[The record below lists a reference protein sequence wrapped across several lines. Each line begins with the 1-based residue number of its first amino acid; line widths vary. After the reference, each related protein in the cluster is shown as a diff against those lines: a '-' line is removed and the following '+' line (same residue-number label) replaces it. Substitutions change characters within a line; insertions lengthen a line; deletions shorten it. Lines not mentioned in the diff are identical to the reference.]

1 MNAFIPTIKPGP
13 NRRRFLLVLFAMA
26 PLLLAA
32 EDKPGVKFLTPTEAI
47 AKMTYPEGFQVVPF
61 AAEPEIV
68 QPFAFTFD
76 DRGRVWLCEN
86 MNYETRGSDSFD
98 EGPKGRIVILEDT
111 DGDGR
116 MDVKKLFADKLF
128 FPTGIAFGFG
138 GVWVGSPPN
147 LLFIPDR
154 NGDDIPDAEAEIVLD
169 GWGRQDRHE
178 TMNSFMWGPD
188 GWLYGL
194 HGVFTHSKVGKPGT
208 PDAER
213 VPINAGV
220 WRYHPTRMTFEV
232 FAWGTSNPWGMD
244 FDAHGQ
250 VFITACVIPHLWHMI
265 QGGRYHRHAG
275 KHFNPHIYND
285 IKTIADHRHASAHGG
300 ARFYLADQ
308 FPEAYRGRLFMCNI
322 HEHGVLTDVIT
333 RRGSGFSGA
342 HGDSFSMAND
352 KQWLGFNMELGPDGS
367 MYVLDWHDEDICGRK
382 VIHRDTGRLWRIS
395 YGDAKNPAFNLAD
408 QSVDALAKLAVEAT
422 NEWHSRQARRI
433 LQERHAAGAIKE
445 EVRAAMHRNLVERL
459 KGETPVAQKLRALW
473 TLHITGGSSGR
484 LLDLLLGHPEEYVRA
499 WAIQLLAEDG
509 EVSAAVLGKWV
520 AMARD
525 DASPVVRLY
534 LASAVQRIPEAVG
547 WPILE
552 NLALHETDRDDHNLP
567 LMYWYALEPLVMS
580 DPTRAID
587 LAGKT
592 KIDMLAQYVARRIS
606 SEVVPFKAAAPDDKF
621 IKALP
626 SDSVSDEG
634 LRLHLSVE
642 ALAPESSTVER
653 WGDVAQT
660 QEAARP
666 VLHQN
671 LAGRKA
677 MVFDGEDDYF
687 ELAHRDELA
696 FSDTNDFT
704 LAAWV
709 YPEAENSGWRGV
721 VTKARDGGPWYGL
734 WIHGKQWRS
743 GASKGPTLHGPDAKS
758 GWEHVAIVQQAGALR
773 MYVDGYLAKTGGAV
787 EGSGK
792 GGLWIGGAAS
802 TKEFFRGGI
811 NEVRI
816 YGRALSAGEVSY
828 LADHPVAVLSEPS
841 KPKVP
846 ANDFSTLIGMLGQMS
861 EPRLQTAMLS
871 GIREGLAG
879 NSNVAV
885 PDSWSGVFETLSR
898 SPNAHVVRAAE
909 ELGVLFGDEPALAKV
924 RKAMLNADQSVDE
937 RRKAIETLVQRRAK
951 GLAADLHPL
960 LDHAELRDVTLR
972 ALTVVPDKT
981 TPSEILKRY
990 SGFSPSE
997 KLHAVN
1003 TLAVR
1008 AESGLALLGAIESK
1022 AIPRTDVNPAA
1033 ARQLANLGD
1042 AAVSKKLAAVWG
1054 SIRPK
1059 QARNEIREHYEKILK
1074 QGAIAKADLV
1084 KGRIVYQNLCGQCHR
1099 LHDAGGKLAPD
1110 LTGSDRRNLTYIL
1123 DNVLDPN
1130 ADIGKDYE
1138 YTTFTLEDSRVLLG
1152 VVVGETDNAVTINT
1166 LEGAVTV
1173 AKGGLKKREQLPV
1186 SMMPEGLFQTLTDE
1200 AVRDLVRYLQSDAQV
1215 PLPPEKE

>member
-1 MNAFIPTIKPGP
+1 MNTSTRTTRVGLNVRP
-13 NRRRFLLVLFAMA
+13 RFLL
-26 PLLLAA
+26 LLLATVPLFLA
-32 EDKPGVKFLTPTEAI
+32 ARDEPGVTFLTPTEAI
-47 AKMTYPEGFQVVPF
+47 AKMTYPEGFKVVPF

-116 MDVKKLFADKLF
+116 MDRKKLFADKLF

-138 GVWVGSPPN
+138 GIWVGSPPN

-154 NGDDIPDAEAEIVLD
+154 DGDDVPDAEPEIVLD

-220 WRYHPTRMTFEV
+220 WRYHPTQKTFEV

-244 FDAHGQ
+244 FDAQGQ

-265 QGGRYHRHAG
+265 QGGRYHRQAG

-308 FPEAYRGRLFMCNI
+308 FPEAYRGQLFMCNI

-333 RRGSGFSGA
+333 RSGSGFTGT
-342 HGDSFSMAND
+342 HGDRFSMAND

-395 YGDAKNPAFNLAD
+395 YGDAKNPAFNLAEK
-408 QSVDALAKLAVEAT
+408 SVEELAAIAIDAT

-433 LQERHAAGAIKE
+433 LQERHATGEIDPN
-445 EVRAAMHRNLVERL
+445 VQAAMHRTLVERL
-459 KGETPVAQKLRALW
+459 KGETPVARKLRALW
-473 TLHITGGSSGR
+473 TLHITGGSSER
-484 LLDLLLGHPEEYVRA
+484 LLTVLLQHPDEYLRA

-509 EVSAAVLGKWV
+509 KVSADVLSKWV

-525 DASPVVRLY
+525 DGSPVVRLY
-534 LASAVQRIPEAVG
+534 LASAVQRIPADG
-547 WPILE
+547 RWPILE
-552 NLALHETDRDDHNLP
+552 NLVVHETDRDDHNLP
-567 LMYWYALEPLVMS
+567 LMNWFALEPLVMD
-580 DPTRAID
+580 DPDRAIE

-592 KIDMLAQYVARRIS
+592 KIDLLAQYVARRIS
-606 SEVVPFKAAAPDDKF
+606 SEVVPFSAAPGEAF

-626 SDSVSDEG
+626 SDSVSDDG

-642 ALAPESSTVER
+642 TLAPESTSIEH
-653 WGDVAQT
+653 WGEVAQT
-660 QEAARP
+660 QEEARP
-666 VLHQN
+666 VLRKN
-671 LAGRKA
+671 LGGRKA
-677 MVFDGEDDYF
+677 IVFDGEDDYF
-687 ELAHRDELA
+687 ERAHSDELA
-696 FSDTNDFT
+696 FTESENFT

-709 YPEAENSGWRGV
+709 YPEAENPGWRGI

-734 WIHGKQWRS
+734 WIHGRQWRS
-743 GASKGPTLHGPDAKS
+743 GASKGGALDGPDAQS
-758 GWEHVAIVQQAGALR
+758 GWEHITLVQQAGTMR
-773 MYVDGYLAKTGGAV
+773 MYVDGYLVKTGKPV
-787 EGSGK
+787 DGSGK

-816 YGRALSAGEVSY
+816 YGRGLSASEVSY
-828 LADHPVAVLSEPS
+828 LADHPVAAIPEELTPKAPS
-841 KPKVP
+841 D
-846 ANDFSTLIGMLGQMS
+846 NFSTLIVKLGQIS
-861 EPRLQTAMLS
+861 EPHLQTAMLR

-885 PDSWSGVFETLSR
+885 PESWSGVFATLAR
-898 SPNAHVVRAAE
+898 SPNADVVSAAE
-909 ELGVLFGDEPALAKV
+909 ELGVLFGDDAALANV
-924 RKAMLNADQSVDE
+924 RKAMLNASLSVDE
-937 RRKAIETLVQRRAK
+937 RRKAMETLVQRRAE
-951 GLAADLHPL
+951 GLAGDLHPL
-960 LDHAELRDVTLR
+960 LDHAELRDATLR

-981 TPSEILKRY
+981 TSAEILKRY
-990 SGFSPSE
+990 TGFSPSE
-997 KLHAVN
+997 KLNAVN

-1022 AIPRTDVNPAA
+1022 AMPRTDVNPAA
-1033 ARQLANLGD
+1033 ARQLANLGNTE
-1042 AAVSKKLAAVWG
+1042 VSKKLAAVWG

-1059 QARNEIREHYEKILK
+1059 QGRNEIRDHYEKILK
-1074 QGAIAKADLV
+1074 QDAISKADLV
-1084 KGRIVYQNLCGQCHR
+1084 KGRQVFQRLCGQCHL

-1138 YTTFTLEDSRVLLG
+1138 YTTFTLEDGRVLLG
-1152 VVVGETDNAVTINT
+1152 VVVGETDNSVAINT
-1166 LEGAVTV
+1166 LEGEVTV
-1173 AKGGLKKREQLPV
+1173 SMADLKKREQLPI

-1200 AVRDLVRYLQSDAQV
+1200 EVLDLVRYLQSDAQV
-1215 PLPPEKE
+1215 PLPPEEK